1 MITAKFG
8 GTSLCDASHFQTV
21 REILSRR
28 EDRRFVV
35 VSAPGKRFGDDVKIT
50 DQLYRCHQ
58 EARQGGQVEAAFAPV
73 ATRFREIVAGLGL
86 SLDLEE
92 EFRAT
97 LWAMERGA
105 GQAFCASRGEYF
117 SARIMAALLDL
128 PFLDPAQCTFFD
140 QSGQFDG
147 EAAQDTLAEK
157 LRGLP
162 GAVMPG
168 FYGGMPDG
176 AVATFSRGGSDISG
190 AST

>member
-147 EAAQDTLAEK
+147 EAARAARRGDAGLLRWNAGRGRSHLLPGWFGH
-157 LRGLP
+157 LRGHP
-162 GAVMPG
+162 GPG
-168 FYGGMPDG
+168 LRLGGL
-176 AVATFSRGGSDISG
+176 
-190 AST
+190 